1 MLTFCLSQL
10 KAGALPKIPVT
21 SNKMT
26 DFSGFSGFSSASK
39 QALAAKD
46 AELRAM
52 QAQMDEMAKVFN
64 TLKWENTTQ
73 HIV

>member
-21 SNKMT
+21 SIKMT
-26 DFSGFSGFSSASK
+26 DFSGFSSASK